1 MASTKSF
8 CEDLTEGKFS
18 LPFIRSIR
26 NSASSNNELLNIMKL
41 HSTNRALKSYALQ
54 YMQTQTNS
62 LKYTKHVISPL
73 HQQAETALGRI
84 QGQNY
89 FLATIMARMGL
100 D

>member
-1 MASTKSF
+1 
-8 CEDLTEGKFS
+8 
-18 LPFIRSIR
+18 
-26 NSASSNNELLNIMKL
+26 MK
-41 HSTNRALKSYALQ
+41 HTTNRALKSYALQ

-62 LKYTKHVISPL
+62 LEYTKHVISLL

>member
-1 MASTKSF
+1 MASSF
-8 CEDLTEGKFS
+8 CEHLTEGKFS
-18 LPFIRSIR
+18 LPVIRSIR

-41 HSTNRALKSYALQ
+41 HTTNRALKSYALQ

-62 LKYTKHVISPL
+62 LEYTKHVISLL